1 MKYLDSAKFDYI
13 ILGSGKSK
21 KQTLL
26 QNLVKMEFYK
36 LFSKHFLKLLD
47 HLKIFYFKEKL
58 NLLVKNQS
66 WNRTS
71 KRKAI
76 IEHKI
81 WGLKIWLSKKNSAA
95 KCFLICWFPRAYV
108 LGLICLKHI
117 LSKVQVKLYNCP
129 IRIEQKPQ
137 KCNECC
143 WRVEQL
149 KQTLYIE
156 QRKLGMLYIPRCKY
170 LAYQWYFSRPNI
182 VDLDEL
188 KDVPFLQ
195 L

>member
-1 MKYLDSAKFDYI
+1 
-13 ILGSGKSK
+13 
-21 KQTLL
+21 
-26 QNLVKMEFYK
+26 MEFYK
-36 LFSKHFLKLLD
+36 LFLKSFFEHLD
-47 HLKIFYFKEKL
+47 HLKMFYFKEKL
-58 NLLVKNQS
+58 DLLVKNQS

-71 KRKAI
+71 KRKVI

-156 QRKLGMLYIPRCKY
+156 QRKLGMLYILDVNIWLTNGTFPGRIS
-170 LAYQWYFSRPNI
+170 LTWMSSRTSPSCNEI
-182 VDLDEL
+182 RD
-188 KDVPFLQ
+188 
-195 L
+195 